1 MIVETH
7 GLTKSYRR
15 VDALRGLD
23 LRVEDGSAFAL
34 IGPNGAGKTTLLQLL
49 VNLLQPSAG
58 SATVLGVDSRRI
70 AHRELAR
77 IGYVSENQLL
87 PGRLTVGAY
96 FDYLRPFYPTWDR
109 GIEQDLRARM
119 HLPAD
124 RQIRRLSHG
133 MRMKTALACALP
145 FKPALLVLDEPLS
158 GLDPLARDEL
168 MEGVLHQA
176 GETTVVISSH
186 EIAEIENAV
195 THVGYLDSG
204 TLMFQESSSDLH
216 ARVKEV
222 RVVLDAPAAA
232 PARVPN
238 GWLDVRANGNVLTFV
253 ETHYSEAEL
262 GNLVRAC
269 VPAVRRIDTESLPLR
284 SIFVALARATRNR
297 PAAAT
302 PEAR

>member
-15 VDALRGLD
+15 VAALRGLD
-23 LRVEDGSAFAL
+23 LRVDEGSAFAL

-49 VNLLQPSAG
+49 VNVLQPSAG

-77 IGYVSENQLL
+77 IGYVSENQQL
-87 PGRLTVGAY
+87 PGRLTVGAF
-96 FDYLRPFYPTWDR
+96 FDYLRPFYPSWDR
-109 GIEQDLRARM
+109 AIEQDLRARM

-124 RQIRRLSHG
+124 RQIRKLSHG
-133 MRMKTALACALP
+133 MRMKMALACALP

-158 GLDPLARDEL
+158 GLDPLARDEF
-168 MEGVLHQA
+168 MEGMLHQA

-204 TLMFQESSSDLH
+204 TLMFQESSNDLH
-216 ARVKEV
+216 ARVREV
-222 RVVLDAPAAA
+222 RVVLDAPAAP
-232 PARVPN
+232 PARVPA
-238 GWLDVRANGNVLTFV
+238 GWLDVRASGNVLTFV

-269 VPAVRRIDTESLPLR
+269 VPGVRRIDTESLPLR

-302 PEAR
+302 PEAS